1 MDYIN
6 IVKKAKMINQVTN
19 FNNQTFPSNLSEL
32 NLETEY
38 RSLKENPVQDFYQKC
53 LLNAN
58 RYKRATGF
66 FKSTVYS
73 VIGEAIIEFARR
85 GGYTELICSPALS
98 EEDILTI
105 EHGYAQR
112 NKLIENNLVK
122 QIQELLSSADQSAF
136 NTRVLA
142 TLISIRSLDVKLAIR
157 ADQKGLYHEKIGIF
171 LDSSDNAVSFKG
183 SANETWNGW
192 HMQGNF
198 ESIEVFCSWR
208 EGSEPERVKKH
219 IKHFDT
225 LWSEHDR
232 DIQVFPFPDAALKCL
247 KKAAFKS
254 LDNISNVPNTVKKS
268 REPLPHQEEAV
279 KAWLNNN
286 GRGIFEHATGSGK
299 TYTALIAITQHIKQ
313 GLPALIVV
321 PNILLLKQWKEEI
334 KKEIP
339 RAILLLAGDSNNKW
353 EKRLQAMTSNIKSD
367 HYRITLSTM
376 QTASTPKFR
385 KKVIKGEHLLLVADE
400 VHQIGSTQHS
410 SIMEINAGHRLG
422 LSATP
427 ERYNDPDGTKKIF
440 DYFGGIIPPRI
451 TIADAIQMRRLVP
464 YEYFPHPLNLSK
476 EELNKWQKY
485 TKKISVEIARQKSD
499 NISNRFFSE
508 NQKIKTLLIQ
518 RSRVAKKASAKIQ
531 LAPSV
536 IKKYF
541 EEKQKWLVYCED
553 IDQLQQVLVTLREEG
568 ITSFEYHSGMEDNRE
583 EVMSKFRIFGG
594 VLVSIKC
601 LDEGVDIPDVSH
613 ALILASSQNPCQF
626 IQRRGR
632 VLRRVSGKQI
642 AVIHD
647 AIVVPTSIDSSSEQ
661 ASLLKSEL
669 LRAIEFADHALNKGA
684 NAELR
689 KIAINMGINPDS
701 LIDNI
706 DEEEV

>member
-1 MDYIN
+1 
-6 IVKKAKMINQVTN
+6 MINQITN
-19 FNNQTFPSNLSEL
+19 FNNQTFPSDLSAL
-32 NLETEY
+32 NLKTEY
-38 RSLKENPVQDFYQKC
+38 RSLKENPVQDFYQPC

-66 FKSTVYS
+66 FKSTVYG

-85 GGYTELICSPALS
+85 GGYTELICSPELS
-98 EEDILTI
+98 EEDILSI
-105 EHGYAQR
+105 EYGYAQR

-122 QIQELLSSADQSAF
+122 QIQELLCSADQSAF
-136 NTRVLA
+136 NTQVLA
-142 TLISIRSLDVKLAIR
+142 TLISIRLLDIKLAIR

-192 HMQGNF
+192 DVKGNF

-208 EGSEPERVKKH
+208 EGLEPERVKKH

-225 LWSEHDR
+225 LWSEHDP
-232 DIQVFPFPDAALKCL
+232 DIQVFPFPDAALRCL

-254 LDNISNVPNTVKKS
+254 LNNIPNVHNTLKKP
-268 REPLPHQEEAV
+268 RKPLPHQKEAV

-299 TYTALIAITQHIKQ
+299 TYTALMAITQHVRQ
-313 GLPALIVV
+313 GLPTLIVV
-321 PNILLLKQWKEEI
+321 PSILLLKQWREEI

-339 RAILLLAGDSNNKW
+339 QATLLLAGDSNNKW
-353 EKRLQAMTSNIKSD
+353 EKSLKVMTSNITSD

-376 QTASTPKFR
+376 QTASTSKFR
-385 KKVIKGEHLLLVADE
+385 KKVIKGDHLLLIADE

-451 TIADAIQMRRLVP
+451 TIADAIQMGRLVQ
-464 YEYFPHPLNLSK
+464 YEYFPHPLSLSEK
-476 EELNKWQKY
+476 ELNKWQKY
-485 TKKISVEIARQKSD
+485 TKEINVEIARQKSGD
-499 NISNRFFSE
+499 ANHHPFYE
-508 NQKIKTLLIQ
+508 NQKIMKLLIK

-531 LAPSV
+531 LVPSV
-536 IKKYF
+536 IKEYF

-553 IDQLQQVLVTLREEG
+553 IDQLKQVLNAVRQEK
-568 ITSFEYHSGMEDNRE
+568 ITSFEYHSGMEDDRE
-583 EVMSKFRIFGG
+583 EVMYQFRTFGG
-594 VLVSIKC
+594 VLVSIRC

-613 ALILASSQNPCQF
+613 ALILASSQNPRQF

-647 AIVVPTSIDSSSEQ
+647 AIVVPTSIDSSPEQ

-669 LRAIEFADHALNKGA
+669 LRAIKFADHALNKGA

-689 KIAINMGINPDS
+689 NIAIDMGINPDS
-701 LIDNI
+701 LIDNNI
-706 DEEEV
+706 GEEEV

>member
-1 MDYIN
+1 
-6 IVKKAKMINQVTN
+6 MINQVTN
-19 FNNQTFPSNLSEL
+19 FDNQTFPNDLSVL
-32 NLETEY
+32 NLQTEY

-58 RYKRATGF
+58 RYKRAAGF

-73 VIGEAIIEFARR
+73 VIGEAMIEFARR
-85 GGYTELICSPALS
+85 GGYTELICSPELS
-98 EEDILTI
+98 EKDILSI

-122 QIQELLSSADQSAF
+122 QIQELLSLTDQSAF

-142 TLISIRSLDVKLAIR
+142 TLISIGSLDVKLAMR

-171 LDSSDNAVSFKG
+171 LDPSDNAVSFKG

-208 EGSEPERVKKH
+208 EGLEPERVKKH

-225 LWSEHDR
+225 LWSEHDP
-232 DIQVFPFPDAALKCL
+232 DIQVFPFPDTALRYL
-247 KKAAFKS
+247 KKVAFKS
-254 LDNISNVPNTVKKS
+254 LNNISNVSSTLKKS

-299 TYTALIAITQHIKQ
+299 TYTALIAITRHVKQ
-313 GLPALIVV
+313 GLPALVVV
-321 PNILLLKQWKEEI
+321 PSRLLLKQWKEEI

-339 RAILLLAGDSNNKW
+339 HANLLLAGDSNNKW
-353 EKRLQAMTSNIKSD
+353 KKPRRLQAMTSNIKSD
-367 HYRITLSTM
+367 DYRITLSTM
-376 QTASTPKFR
+376 QTASTHQFKR
-385 KKVIKGEHLLLVADE
+385 EVTEGDHLLLVADE
-400 VHQIGSTQHS
+400 VHQIGSTQYS
-410 SIMEINAGHRLG
+410 SIMEINAGRRLG

-427 ERYNDPDGTKKIF
+427 KRYGDPEGTKKIF
-440 DYFGGIIPPRI
+440 DYFDGIIPPWI
-451 TIADAIQMRRLVP
+451 TIADAIQMGRLVP

-476 EELNKWQKY
+476 EELNEWQKY
-485 TKKISVEIARQKSD
+485 TKEISVEIARYKSD
-499 NISNRFFSE
+499 DTGNRSFPE
-508 NQKIKTLLIQ
+508 NQKIMKLLFQ

-531 LAPSV
+531 LASSV
-536 IKKYF
+536 IKEYF
-541 EEKQKWLVYCED
+541 EEEQKWLVYCED
-553 IDQLQQVLVTLREEG
+553 IDQLKQVLNAVRQEE
-568 ITSFEYHSGMEDNRE
+568 ITSFEYHSDMKDDRE
-583 EVMSKFRIFGG
+583 EVMYQFRTFGG
-594 VLVSIKC
+594 VLVSIRC

-613 ALILASSQNPCQF
+613 ALILASSQNPRQF

-647 AIVVPTSIDSSSEQ
+647 AIVVPTTIDSSPEQ

-689 KIAINMGINPDS
+689 NIAINMSISPDS